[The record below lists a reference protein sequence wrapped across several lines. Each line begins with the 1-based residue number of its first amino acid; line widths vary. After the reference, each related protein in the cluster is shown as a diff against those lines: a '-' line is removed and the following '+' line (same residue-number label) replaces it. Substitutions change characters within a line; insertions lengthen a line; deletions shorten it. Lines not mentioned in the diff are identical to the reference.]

1 MPKMRAV
8 RVAHAHWESF
18 CRGEGEQG
26 CILASPPERPE
37 SRLQSYRGTHE
48 IVRSHRDIALLIRGR
63 S

>member
-1 MPKMRAV
+1 MRAV

-37 SRLQSYRGTHE
+37 SRLQSYRG
-48 IVRSHRDIALLIRGR
+48 RMKSCGRIATLH